1 VSAIVV
7 LDASAAVRA
16 VMDAAAQPALL
27 DRLAAAAL
35 VLAPTLMRVEAANAL
50 WKYQRA
56 GAIDAS
62 DARDR
67 HAEACLLVHR
77 FVDEQAL
84 FPEALQLAS
93 DLDHPV
99 YDAIYAVTARR
110 HAATLLS
117 FDRRLHALCAGS
129 RIDCDLLGAAG
140 GSS

>member
-1 VSAIVV
+1 MVV

-56 GAIDAS
+56 AVISAS
-62 DARDR
+62 EARDR
-67 HAEACLLVHR
+67 HVEACLLVQR

-84 FPEALQLAS
+84 FPEALQLAA
-93 DLDHPV
+93 DRDHPV

-117 FDRRLHALCAGS
+117 FDRRLHALCVS
-129 RIDCDLLGAAG
+129 SSIPCELLGSAG
-140 GSS
+140 GSL